1 MIPKKETK
9 DVDLNASID
18 KDIEKSKQQQEE
30 KIKKNKPKL
39 AQAVGSKYF
48 KIVIIGIFGLV
59 IAYKMFFAPTP
70 EQLKKKKA
78 KSSIA
83 KSDKEDNQKQF
94 ADAGI
99 SKVKG
104 EINKTKVDTKQ
115 VISLDNQTLSNT
127 ESLDAVSVPKLNL
140 PDVPEIPK
148 IDKLTIKEVVEE
160 KQTKQEEE
168 QKKDEKQNEKNNDK
182 EKKDEK
188 KQTTNNKKSLNLPID
203 KKDEETNTKKV
214 KKKVKD
220 KDGKTVIVTELVEVD
235 KKGNIVK
242 NNDNENKIEENI
254 INNNPLSKQ
263 MQDEMDELKEKA
275 KAKAKKR
282 NRMQDISNIGLN
294 SLEEMFIL
302 SGKGNDSKTS
312 STDNKNDFIIFDNAS
327 IQEKQVMQE
336 ETSSNISRL
345 SNLEH
350 TIPAGKIIEGTLAQA
365 INSESTGT
373 ISAIISKDVYGET
386 GNKILIPK
394 GSRAYG
400 SYATTETKVQRRL
413 LLTFTKIIRPDGIV
427 ITMTGDGYDQSGKK
441 GVEGDIDTR
450 YGELF
455 KNSLLYS
462 FATLGT
468 ALAIEKLT
476 GVKESTKITSGGTTI
491 TNSPTTT
498 AMTSVVDTASNIAEK
513 MTDGLTDELDPIVS
527 IPQGVIIKIISAQ
540 DIVIPVAYKVKKANG

>member
-70 EQLKKKKA
+70 EQPKKKKA

-160 KQTKQEEE
+160 KQTKQEE
-168 QKKDEKQNEKNNDK
+168 KNIKTDEKSDTKDK